1 MDLWCSNAHSRP
13 CSSVAIK
20 LYANGGPL
28 TGCLCSPIAQN
39 HELTELACEDLNI
52 VDDYIGHELS
62 YDALK

>member
-1 MDLWCSNAHSRP
+1 MLTADLVRVWQS
-13 CSSVAIK
+13 K
-20 LYANGGPL
+20 YANGGRL

-39 HELTELACEDLNI
+39 HELTELACENLNI

>member
-1 MDLWCSNAHSRP
+1 MLTADPVRVWQSKHE
-13 CSSVAIK
+13 
-20 LYANGGPL
+20 NGGRL

-39 HELTELACEDLNI
+39 HELTELASEDFNI

>member
-1 MDLWCSNAHSRP
+1 MLTADLVRVWRS
-13 CSSVAIK
+13 K
-20 LYANGGPL
+20 YANGGRL

-39 HELTELACEDLNI
+39 HELTELACENLNI